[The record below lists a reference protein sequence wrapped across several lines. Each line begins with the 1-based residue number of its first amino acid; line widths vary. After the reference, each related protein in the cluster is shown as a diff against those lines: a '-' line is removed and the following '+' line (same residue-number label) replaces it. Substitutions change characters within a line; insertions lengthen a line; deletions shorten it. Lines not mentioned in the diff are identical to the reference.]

1 MIVRRSKKELDK
13 MAAAGQVVA
22 ETLSVMEENIKVGIT
37 TGELD
42 SVAERH
48 IRSRNAVPAF
58 LGYNGFPASIC
69 ASINNEVVHGIP
81 DRNREIRDGDIVS
94 VDVGAIVA
102 GYYGDAAKTFA
113 VGTISPEAAKLL
125 EVTEAALTRGIA
137 QCVSGNRLS
146 DIGAAI
152 QRHAESFGF
161 SVVRR
166 YVGHG
171 IGRRMHEDPP
181 VPNYGEPGRG
191 PVLKT
196 GMVLA
201 IEPMI
206 NVGGHDV
213 ATLGDEW
220 TVVTADGSL
229 SAHFEHT
236 VAIGKN
242 GPVILTALHEEAK
255 VD

>member
-113 VGTISPEAAKLL
+113 VGTISSEAAKLL

>member
-13 MAAAGQVVA
+13 MGAAGLVVA
-22 ETLSVMEENIKVGIT
+22 ETLGVIEDSIRIGIS

-42 SVAERH
+42 SIADRH

-58 LGYNGFPASIC
+58 FGYNGFPASIC

-81 DRNREIRDGDIVS
+81 AGNRTVRDGDIVS
-94 VDVGAIVA
+94 VDVGAIVD

-113 VGTISPEAAKLL
+113 VGTIAPEASKLL
-125 EVTEAALTRGIA
+125 EVTEDALLRGIA
-137 QCVSGNRLS
+137 QCVAGNRLS
-146 DIGAAI
+146 DIGAAV

-201 IEPMI
+201 IEPMVNI
-206 NVGGHDV
+206 GGHDV

-236 VAIGKN
+236 VAVGN
-242 GPVILTALHEEAK
+242 DGPVILTALSRGGE
-255 VD
+255 V

>member
-13 MAAAGQVVA
+13 LAAAGLIVA
-22 ETLSVMEENIKVGIT
+22 ETLNVIRDSVKIGIS

-42 SVAERH
+42 SIAERH

-81 DRNREIRDGDIVS
+81 AGNRVVRDGDILS
-94 VDVGAIVA
+94 VDVGAIVD

-113 VGTISPEAAKLL
+113 VGAIAPEAAKLL
-125 EVTEAALTRGIA
+125 EVTEDALMRGIA
-137 QCVSGNRLS
+137 QCVAGNRLS

-181 VPNYGEPGRG
+181 IPNYGEPGRG

-201 IEPMI
+201 IEPMVNI
-206 NVGGHDV
+206 GGHDV

-236 VAIGKN
+236 VTVGKD
-242 GPVILTALHEEAK
+242 GPVILTALSRGGE
-255 VD
+255 V

>member
-1 MIVRRSKKELDK
+1 LIVRRSKKELDK
-13 MAAAGQVVA
+13 MAAAGKIVA
-22 ETLSVMEENIKVGIT
+22 ETLDEVGKSLVAGIT

-42 SVAERH
+42 SIAERH
-48 IRSRNAVPAF
+48 IRSRDAVPAF
-58 LGYNGFPASIC
+58 LGYSGFPASIC

-81 DRNREIRDGDIVS
+81 NRERRVQDGDIVS

-102 GYYGDAAKTFA
+102 GYYGDAAMTFG
-113 VGTISPEAAKLL
+113 VGQISPEAAKLM
-125 EVTEAALTRGIA
+125 EVTRGALMAGIEH
-137 QCVSGNRLS
+137 CRPGSRLS

-191 PVLKT
+191 PVLKP

-201 IEPMI
+201 IEPMVNI
-206 NVGGHDV
+206 GGADV
-213 ATLGDEW
+213 VTLGDEW
-220 TVVTADGSL
+220 TVVTTDGSL

-236 VAIGKN
+236 VAVGKN
-242 GPVILTALHEEAK
+242 GPVILTALNEEAK
-255 VD
+255 LV